1 MRRIRLGGLVLTAA
15 LALATSALSAPI
27 FVDDFQDGEA
37 DGWGAAG
44 TGDVR
49 LTTWQGNVSLRLT
62 GGATAMTAVS
72 TAGYGQVTV
81 AASLAAQSLGRN
93 YACVAEVSADRG
105 ATWQEIVSVRAGADD
120 GVTLHR
126 GELGVAGADDN
137 PRLLL
142 RFRAAGG
149 RDATCWGDGV
159 TVTGEPLAAAA
170 AGAAARTELTFDTLM
185 TGSSFAAPVD
195 LSAFAPPSA
204 AGAPPGR
211 IEGRL
216 ILDVSGVSLNLAVLK
231 DETGDTPDE
240 RAARATLPAFDFAF
254 VQEGSAL
261 VPLQRGP
268 VAATHSEWEWAP
280 GPGRLWREEGDHG
293 WLRAAVP
300 FALAERNANCLH
312 NGVLTFL
319 LQPDGAVSRVAL
331 EVASETC
338 AYLKFDAWGMAPAR
352 FVPGPV
358 DGSEAAAAGWREEV
372 AARLPVR
379 PVADLARLYP
389 GVDLSRLDLMT
400 PADGDPASAW
410 GLVVDGVH
418 YAGPC
423 RTRHGDYP
431 FCEVLAIPSYST
443 AKSIVGGVGL
453 MRLEALY
460 PGTASDLIR
469 DHVPACAR
477 GEAWA
482 GVTLG
487 HAADMATGIYG
498 STAFEADENAP
509 SIQAFFDAPDHAA
522 KAAYACGE
530 YRRRTAPG
538 RTFVYHTTDTYLL
551 GVAMADIVRDRTG
564 GDLYADL
571 VAPLW
576 RLLALS
582 PTILETRR
590 TADAMRQPFTGWGL
604 TYHSDD
610 IVRIAGW
617 LNDGALVDGRPALD
631 PAMLQAALQRDPV
644 PAGLPGGG
652 PDYRYKT
659 GFWARNLAAPLG
671 CDQPLWT
678 PFMSGYGG
686 ISVVMLPGDM
696 TFYYFG
702 DSGIFDWSPAAV
714 EAAKIKGLCR

>member
-1 MRRIRLGGLVLTAA
+1 MRRIWLGGVALTAT
-15 LALATSALSAPI
+15 LTLATSALSAPI
-27 FVDDFQDGEA
+27 FIDDFQDGQA

-49 LTTWQGNVSLRLT
+49 LTTFQDNVSLRLT
-62 GGATAMTAVS
+62 GSATATTSVS
-72 TAGYGQVTV
+72 TAGYGQVTI
-81 AASLAAQSLGRN
+81 AASLAALSLGRN
-93 YACVAEVSADRG
+93 DACIAEVSTDRG
-105 ATWQEIVSVRAGADD
+105 ATWREIISVRAGADD

-126 GELGVAGADDN
+126 SELAPAGADDN

-149 RDATCWGDGV
+149 AGTMCWGDAV
-159 TVTGEPLAAAA
+159 TVTGQPLAAAA
-170 AGAAARTELTFDTLM
+170 GTAARTDLTFDSLM
-185 TGSSFAAPVD
+185 TGSGFAAPVD
-195 LSAFAPPSA
+195 LSAFAPPPGA
-204 AGAPPGR
+204 EAPPGR
-211 IEGRL
+211 LEGRL
-216 ILDVSGVSLNLAVLK
+216 TLDVSEVVLNLSVLK
-231 DETGDTPDE
+231 DETADTAAA

-261 VPLQRGP
+261 IPLQRGP
-268 VAATHSEWEWAP
+268 VAATHSEWAWVLE
-280 GPGRLWREEGDHG
+280 PGRVWREEGDHG

-331 EVASETC
+331 EVASATC
-338 AYLKFDAWGMAPAR
+338 AYLKFDAWGMVPAR
-352 FVPGPV
+352 FAPGAV
-358 DGSEAAAAGWREEV
+358 AGSEAAATAWRQEF

-379 PVADLARLYP
+379 PVADLVRLYP
-389 GVDLSRLDLMT
+389 GVDPGRLDLMT

-410 GLVVDGVH
+410 GLVVDGGH

-431 FCEVLAIPSYST
+431 FCEVLALPSYST

-460 PGTASDLIR
+460 PGTAGTLIR

-477 GEAWA
+477 GDAWT

-498 STAFEADENAP
+498 STTFEADENAP
-509 SIQAFFDAPDHAA
+509 SIQAFFEAGDHAA
-522 KAAYACGE
+522 KVAYACGE
-530 YRRRTAPG
+530 HRRRTGPG

-551 GVAMADIVRDRTG
+551 GVAMADIFEARTG

-576 RLLALS
+576 RSLSLS

-590 TADAMRQPFTGWGL
+590 TADAVRQPFTGWGL

-617 LNDGALVDGRPALD
+617 LDDGALVDGRPALD
-631 PAMLQAALQRDPV
+631 TAMLEAALQRNPV

-671 CDQPLWT
+671 CDRPVWT

-686 ISVVMLPGDM
+686 ISVVLLPGDM

>member
-1 MRRIRLGGLVLTAA
+1 MRRVRLGGLVLTAA
-15 LALATSALSAPI
+15 LTLATSALSEPI
-27 FVDDFQDGEA
+27 FADDFQDGQAE
-37 DGWGAAG
+37 GWGAAG
-44 TGDVR
+44 AGDVR
-49 LTTWQGNVSLRLT
+49 LTTYEGNVSLRLT
-62 GGATAMTAVS
+62 GGASATASVS
-72 TAGYGQVTV
+72 TVGYGSVIV

-93 YACVAEVSADRG
+93 DACVGEVSTDRG
-105 ATWQEIVSVRAGADD
+105 ATWREVVSVRAGADD
-120 GVTLHR
+120 AVTLHR
-126 GELGVAGADDN
+126 GELALADGGDRS
-137 PRLLL
+137 RLLL

-149 RDATCWGDGV
+149 PRAMCWGDGV
-159 TVTGEPLAAAA
+159 AVTGRPFTAAAP
-170 AGAAARTELTFDTLM
+170 GATRTVLTFDDLM
-185 TGSSFAAPVD
+185 TGSGFAAPVD
-195 LSAFAPPSA
+195 LSAFAPPAAAEASA
-204 AGAPPGR
+204 GR

-216 ILDVSGVSLNLAVLK
+216 ILDVSGVSLNLTVLK
-231 DETGDTPDE
+231 DETEDPAAA

-261 VPLQRGP
+261 VPLQRAP
-268 VAATHSEWEWAP
+268 VPAAHPEWEWVP

-319 LQPDGAVSRVAL
+319 LRPDGAVSRAAL

-338 AYLKFDAWGMAPAR
+338 AYLKFDAWGMVPAR
-352 FVPGPV
+352 FVPGAV
-358 DGSEAAAAGWREEV
+358 AGSEAAVAAWREEV

-389 GVDLSRLDLMT
+389 GVDLDRLDLMT

-431 FCEVLAIPSYST
+431 FCEVLALPSYST

-460 PGTASDLIR
+460 PGISAELIR
-469 DHVPACAR
+469 DHAPACAP
-477 GEAWA
+477 GDVWA
-482 GVTLG
+482 GVTLA
-487 HAADMATGIYG
+487 HTADMATGIYG
-498 STAFEADENAP
+498 STDFEADENAP
-509 SIQAFFDAPDHAA
+509 SIQAFFEAPDHAA
-522 KAAYACGE
+522 KVAYACGE
-530 YRRRTAPG
+530 HRRRTAPG

-551 GVAMADIVRDRTG
+551 GVAMADILRDRTG

-571 VAPLW
+571 IAPLW
-576 RLLALS
+576 RSLTLS

-590 TADAMRQPFTGWGL
+590 TADPVRQPFTGWGL

-617 LNDGALVDGRPALD
+617 LADGALTDGRPALD
-631 PAMLQAALQRDPV
+631 PVLLAAALQRDPV

-696 TFYYFG
+696 TFYHFG

-714 EAAKIKGLCR
+714 EAAKIRGLCR